1 MPIAEDSA
9 GGSPVPIPTNL
20 TTNLT
25 GEATG
30 SGTLDYTT
38 GDIDI
43 AVTVVDNG
51 HNHILSNITDV
62 QVNNAISGQ
71 ILVYNGT
78 VWANATNTAGITA
91 LVQDTSPAL
100 GGNLDLNNRN
110 ITGTGNI
117 AITGT
122 IDGRDVSADGTKLD
136 GIESGATADQTAAQI
151 KTAYESN
158 ANTNNFADAD
168 VSKLS
173 GIEPGATTDQTAAQI
188 KTAYESNSNTNAFT
202 DADHT
207 KLDGIETAA
216 DVTDTT
222 NVVASL
228 TAGTNVTIAADGTIS
243 ATGGTSGI
251 AHVVDDTTPELGGN
265 LSLNSHDIT
274 GTGNLN
280 FTGNL
285 TLSGTVDGRDVAA
298 DGTKLDGIEAGA
310 TADQTAA
317 EILTAIKTV
326 DGSGSGLDADTV
338 DGLQVHTAVNN
349 QANQIVRTNGS
360 GYALMGWINTTSG
373 VTSSTITRMYMGQDD
388 GYIRY
393 MSPTNFFNQQASAL
407 LTAIKTVDGSGSGL
421 DADTLDGVQGSNFLR
436 SDTTDYMNAN
446 LVFADNARLQIG
458 TNTDLQLY
466 HDGSHSYIKE
476 AGTGNLNI
484 LGDDIRFLNS
494 ANNNALMYLTNDEI
508 TFHGHSH
515 RPDNT
520 YSQFG
525 TGNDLQIY
533 HSGANSWIRDV
544 GTGALFL
551 DTNTAIHLYAN
562 GSENMLYAQPNAGV
576 QVFYDNV
583 KKLETTSNGIQVT
596 NASNI
601 SMDGSANGHF
611 KVQGSGYGFAIAL
624 DADAANLYT
633 NSSSRDLVFGVN
645 ETEVARVTPA
655 GLDVTGTTKTSG
667 SGYNPNNTGW
677 ATNAAL
683 ITTGAYGGGLTLVDG
698 SEGYSIRAE
707 NFGADLVIGHGA
719 TSGALSTKLTVT
731 SSGIDVTGALK
742 LNLLTTTPTW
752 DTNTRHWTEA
762 GFGARYDSY
771 QHRFDVGT
779 SRTEAMRINQVGHL
793 GIGTTSPQHPLDVVG
808 NIRIGHSS
816 GYGYVQYGSDSTST
830 DNWHVGSEGDGSFRF
845 YNGALGAGSE
855 KLRVDSNGNFGVGTT
870 APKAKTQVT
879 SGGYATP
886 TLGSVPSGAS
896 LYVSPADT
904 AYGLVVG
911 MDNVAPRTWLQSQH
925 TNGAS
930 VAYTLTLQEAGG
942 NVGIGTANA
951 TAKLSVAGGVTVS
964 TNLNVGNATPAGGG
978 TIESHVQSSS
988 TPALITYSGSS
999 SLRTHIS
1006 FENFN
1011 GQVGKI
1017 NTAGTQTFY
1026 VTSSD
1031 YRLKT
1036 DIQPM
1041 QGSIDRVKALNPCN
1055 FEWVNDG
1062 GRVDGFIAHE
1072 MQEVIPEAIVGEKDA
1087 MQDQK
1092 YVQSEATGDIYT
1104 PAVKATYETIQVEL
1118 TPAVDAVYETV
1129 TVEISPA
1136 VDATYDDEGNEL
1148 TPAIEAITEEQEQ
1161 LVTPAVEATYEEQ
1174 QQELT
1179 PAIDEVIHSS
1189 DVVEPDE
1196 LEEGQE
1202 WRETTEKVMATRQV
1216 PDYQGIDQS
1225 KIVPL
1230 LTSAL
1235 QDAIAKIEALET
1247 RLTAL
1252 ES

>member
-30 SGTLDYTT
+30 TGTLDYTT

-51 HNHILSNITDV
+51 HNHILENITDV

-78 VWANATNTAGITA
+78 VWANATNTSGITA
-91 LVQDTSPAL
+91 IVQDTSPAL

-173 GIEPGATTDQTAAQI
+173 GIEPGATADQTAAQI

-583 KKLETTSNGIQVT
+583 KKLETTSTGIQVT

-601 SMDGSANGHF
+601 SMDGSANGQF

-633 NSSSRDLVFGVN
+633 NSSGRDLVFGVD
-645 ETEVARVTPA
+645 ETEVARVKPA
-655 GLDVTGTTKTSG
+655 GLDVTGVTNSSNGFIFGTQNAYLYGGSSDTATLRVGLTTAYKYLNFTSLGANGARISNASGNLNLG
-667 SGYNPNNTGW
+667 SGANNHITIDTVGNVSIPSGNLDVTGNVN
-677 ATNAAL
+677 ATASL
-683 ITTGAYGGGLTLVDG
+683 TFGSGGAYEAG
-698 SEGYSIRAE
+698 SIYSDANWGMIHRAYTASPVQ
-707 NFGADLVIGHGA
+707 ADHLFVNSAGTERMRIYNG
-719 TSGALSTKLTVT
+719 
-731 SSGIDVTGALK
+731 GIDVLGAVRCVV
-742 LNLLTTTPTW
+742 TSTPAW
-752 DTNTRHWTEA
+752 DTNTRFWGEA

-771 QHRFDVGT
+771 QHRFDVGV
-779 SRTEAMRINQVGHL
+779 SRTEAMIINYL
-793 GIGTTSPQHPLDVVG
+793 GNV
-808 NIRIGHSS
+808 
-816 GYGYVQYGSDSTST
+816 
-830 DNWHVGSEGDGSFRF
+830 
-845 YNGALGAGSE
+845 
-855 KLRVDSNGNFGVGTT
+855 GVGTAAPADKLHVEGNIYLGASSRSVYTGGGGDLRLQTNTGEVKLLT
-870 APKAKTQVT
+870 ANGATTNLST
-879 SGGYATP
+879 SGTGIDIP
-886 TLGSVPSGAS
+886 TS
-896 LYVSPADT
+896 LD
-904 AYGLVVG
+904 VG
-911 MDNVAPRTWLQSQH
+911 T
-925 TNGAS
+925 T
-930 VAYTLTLQEAGG
+930 
-942 NVGIGTANA
+942 
-951 TAKLSVAGGVTVS
+951 
-964 TNLNVGNATPAGGG
+964 LNVGNATPAGGG

-1072 MQEVIPEAIVGEKDA
+1072 VQDVVPEAIVGEKDA

-1104 PAVKATYETIQVEL
+1104 PAVDATYETIQVEL

-1136 VDATYDDEGNEL
+1136 VEATYDEDGNEL
-1148 TPAIEAITEEQEQ
+1148 TPAIEAVTEEREQ
-1161 LVTPAVEATYEEQ
+1161 LVTPAVDATYEEQ

-1196 LEEGQE
+1196 LEEGQL

-1230 LTSAL
+1230 LTAAL